1 MRIKSKWH
9 KKGAK
14 TVEEIAQ
21 TAAYIIWKIAKSTVD
36 KMYIDGFNFDSNR
49 QILQVIGEFVALML
63 QAAGQ
68 ISYES
73 MTPDEFSK
81 FINTTAKQLAHTMA
95 DNLSEENPAASTEEF
110 SVNAKNFITLLNQ
123 RLADYSEFHFVDGEP
138 DYPALRF
145 CGSAVEELMGA
156 SDNKWISAQVMD
168 VESPVMIRELKRGLS
183 NILAFQDDK
192 GNESS

>member
-1 MRIKSKWH
+1 
-9 KKGAK
+9 
-14 TVEEIAQ
+14 
-21 TAAYIIWKIAKSTVD
+21 
-36 KMYIDGFNFDSNR
+36 
-49 QILQVIGEFVALML
+49 ML

-73 MTPDEFSK
+73 MTSDEFDK
-81 FINTTAKQLAHTMA
+81 FINTTARQLAHTMA
-95 DNLSEENPAASTEEF
+95 DNLSEENPGSAAEEQF
-110 SVNAKNFITLLNQ
+110 AVDAKNFITLLNQ
-123 RLADYSEFHFVDGEP
+123 RLADYAEFNFVDGEP

-145 CGSAVEELMGA
+145 CGNAVEELMGA